1 MSTPVLTSTQIEQHL
16 SNALDQLKE
25 ANDLARHD
33 PYMKAR
39 LHEAMN
45 IVGRTLEEVTR

>member
-1 MSTPVLTSTQIEQHL
+1 MSTPVKTSAQIEQHI
-16 SNALDQLKE
+16 SKALDQLKE